1 MRPRHRGFSLVE
13 LVVVMVL
20 MTILTAV
27 GMSRFSSR
35 EPFAVQSAADQLMSG
50 LRLAQNTAVAR
61 RATLYVNLQANPAAL
76 NVCLDN
82 TCTQALEPPGGGS
95 WLDTQG
101 DIRLAAA
108 LSYSVD
114 GAGVPSFATAQT
126 VQVTNS
132 NGAVQAPAIRIE
144 PVSGHVHVP

>member
-1 MRPRHRGFSLVE
+1 MRQNHRGFTLVE

-20 MTILTAV
+20 MSILTAV
-27 GMSRFSSR
+27 GMSRFASR

-76 NVCLDN
+76 SVCLDS
-82 TCTQALEPPGGGS
+82 TCTQALEPPGGGT

-101 DIRLAAA
+101 DVRLAAA
-108 LSYSVD
+108 LSYSLD

-126 VQVTNS
+126 VQVTS
-132 NGAVQAPAIRIE
+132 SDGAVQAPAIRIE
-144 PVSGHVHVP
+144 PVSGHVHAP